1 MNCPQNYSISCPQN
15 DSICLIVQRYFL
27 SHGLLGI
34 WKDTVIVRTL
44 WGHCEDTR
52 YCYSGDIRDTFYLSL
67 IITTMNVVPAGFL
80 ITLFD
85 SEFSCLFSYC
95 SFMQYNFAWSIFG
108 NMYMMM
114 FFNFEQLADASLYC
128 QNNLILSF
136 LYEVGFIIWIT
147 CSSFL

>member
-1 MNCPQNYSISCPQN
+1 MWQE
-15 DSICLIVQRYFL
+15 V
-27 SHGLLGI
+27 
-34 WKDTVIVRTL
+34 
-44 WGHCEDTR
+44 
-52 YCYSGDIRDTFYLSL
+52 SL
-67 IITTMNVVPAGFL
+67 NTMNVVPAGFL

-85 SEFSCLFSYC
+85 SEFSCLYSYC

-147 CSSFL
+147 CSSFLKLVSTYFHLTFVLYLLALVCKRRSLSMVMEVLVYICMIHIN